1 MSDLLRD
8 FSRQRD
14 ELFGLS
20 LRQLILFI
28 AIVFAL
34 GIYVGELLFGTNSLE
49 VYMRLEEKTEN
60 LKREVSAL
68 QRENARLQKD
78 YFELKTLEPK

>member
-1 MSDLLRD
+1 MNDILRD

-14 ELFGLS
+14 ELLGLS
-20 LRQLILFI
+20 LRQLVIFV

-49 VYMRLEEKTEN
+49 IYMRLEDRTEN
-60 LKREVSAL
+60 LKNEVSAL
-68 QRENARLQKD
+68 QRENAKLQKD